1 MPEYRYIS
9 EDFSREIALINIVML
24 FRRKN
29 GNTTTGCIIMT
40 ESLMSQAIDL
50 TVVGMGFVFV
60 FLIVL
65 IGATTLMSKIAM
77 KLEPPAPE
85 VPAAPAQPA
94 TPMNDPQLMAVIS
107 AAVAK
112 YRSRP

>member
-1 MPEYRYIS
+1 
-9 EDFSREIALINIVML
+9 
-24 FRRKN
+24 
-29 GNTTTGCIIMT
+29 MT

-60 FLIVL
+60 FLTVL

-85 VPAAPAQPA
+85 TPVAPAQPA
-94 TPMNDPQLMAVIS
+94 SPMNDPRLMAVIT
-107 AAVAK
+107 AAVEK

>member
-1 MPEYRYIS
+1 
-9 EDFSREIALINIVML
+9 
-24 FRRKN
+24 
-29 GNTTTGCIIMT
+29 MT
-40 ESLMSQAIDL
+40 ESLMSQAFEL
-50 TVVGMGFVFV
+50 MAVGMGFVFV

-65 IGATTLMSKIAM
+65 IGATTIMSKLAM

-85 VPAAPAQPA
+85 VPLAPAQPQPA
-94 TPMNDPQLMAVIS
+94 TPMNDPRLMAIIS

>member
-1 MPEYRYIS
+1 
-9 EDFSREIALINIVML
+9 
-24 FRRKN
+24 
-29 GNTTTGCIIMT
+29 MT

-85 VPAAPAQPA
+85 TPVAPAQSA
-94 TPMNDPQLMAVIS
+94 SPMNDPRLMAVIT
-107 AAVAK
+107 AAVEK

>member
-1 MPEYRYIS
+1 
-9 EDFSREIALINIVML
+9 
-24 FRRKN
+24 
-29 GNTTTGCIIMT
+29 MT

-85 VPAAPAQPA
+85 TPVAPAQPA
-94 TPMNDPQLMAVIS
+94 SPMNDPRLMAVIT
-107 AAVAK
+107 AAVEK